1 MKKAFLALTITCLVI
16 SACNSPKQKEVAKAD
31 LPNSGDQL
39 KRGEFLVATLDCNA
53 CHSPKLMTN
62 RGPVPDPNR
71 LLSGHDSNETLPS
84 YDAKTTEAFVLFNMN
99 GTAAI
104 GPWGTSFAGNLTPD
118 ATGIGFWSEE
128 QFVKAIKFGKFKG
141 LDNSRPLLPP
151 MPWEGY
157 SKLPDEDIK
166 AIFAY
171 LKSIKPVK
179 NIVPQAILPGT

>member
-1 MKKAFLALTITCLVI
+1 MKKTFFALVVLG
-16 SACNSPKQKEVAKAD
+16 SMLGACNSPKPKEVAKAD
-31 LPNSGDQL
+31 LPSSVDQI

-53 CHSPKLMTN
+53 CHSPKLMTD
-62 RGPVPDPNR
+62 RGPVPDPDR
-71 LLSGHDSNETLPS
+71 LLSGHNSDEILPS
-84 YDAKTTEAFVLFNMN
+84 YDPKTAEAYALFNMN

-104 GPWGTSFAGNLTPD
+104 GPWGTSFSGNLTPD
-118 ATGIGFWSEE
+118 ATGIGFWTEE
-128 QFVKAIKFGKFKG
+128 QFIKAIKLGKYKG

-157 SKLPDEDIK
+157 SKLPEEDLK

-179 NIVPQAILPGT
+179 NIVPQAILPGI